1 MRKRIIA
8 LLLAFI
14 MCITVILQPKEVK
27 AEAVLSSM
35 LLYGLGA
42 GLLASAGYICSD
54 KEATAEVVEGFWNYV
69 TPKTDYDGVFLKT
82 FGYLSEK
89 ELLKISQENQWD
101 LKIKEMS
108 TNKERKI
115 RTTIGDSFKEKV
127 DEYIDSLPDKV
138 EIPAHTDWVQNPSG
152 LAKCSWPSIYYPK
165 DTLFCRFSVTSPG
178 YIRVGI
184 SEWGVSNTLFVETGD
199 YTLETDSIKRHF
211 IRNSTGSIIDYF
223 GWTGSSSINYDDDYD
238 YKPITYGLSPSDY
251 QNNPCTLGNVD
262 FWTYV
267 PETVTDNEYKVPFNT
282 PVNQQA
288 WDDTGAIDIP
298 YTPSLDKPYSPENV
312 NTWEQEVPIE
322 YPYVR
327 DIANEVDIP
336 WVETLTEEQVIEQ
349 EQELPQEGVEDI
361 ILPMTPIYDSSGKL
375 TDKFPFC
382 IPFDVVK
389 CIEGFNR
396 SSDSKVSFKIPFPY
410 VGDFDIN
417 IDLSDYETPLSI
429 LRFFELLGF
438 ILGILILTRNHFIR
452 G

>member
-1 MRKRIIA
+1 MKNRIIA

-27 AEAVLSSM
+27 AEAVLGSM

-42 GLLASAGYICSD
+42 GLLASAGYIFSD
-54 KEATAEVVEGFWNYV
+54 KEATAEVVEGFWDYV

-82 FGYLSEK
+82 FGHLSEK

-115 RTTIGDSFKEKV
+115 RTTIGDSFKDKV
-127 DEYIDSLPDKV
+127 DEYINSLPDKV
-138 EIPAHTDWVQNPSG
+138 EVPAHTGWVQNPKG
-152 LAKCSWPSIYYPK
+152 LENCDWPSCYYPGNVTYCK
-165 DTLFCRFSVTSPG
+165 FSITTAG
-178 YIRVGI
+178 TIRL
-184 SEWGVSNTLFVETGD
+184 GVSNGGWGSYNTLSLDVGD
-199 YTLETDSIKRHF
+199 YTLSTTNNKRHELRTANGTF
-211 IRNSTGSIIDYF
+211 ITAYA
-223 GWTGSSSINYDDDYD
+223 WTSSIYENYPDSDA
-238 YKPITYGLSPSDY
+238 YKMTCYGLTAPFGSTAEFGY
-251 QNNPCTLGNVD
+251 ID

-267 PETVTDNEYKVPFNT
+267 PETTTDNEYKVPFNT

-312 NTWEQEVPIE
+312 NAWEQEVPIE

-336 WVETLTEEQVIEQ
+336 WVETLTEEQVMEQ
-349 EQELPQEGVEDI
+349 EQEVPQEGVEDI
-361 ILPMTPIYDSSGKL
+361 ILPMTPIYESSGKL

-382 IPFDVVK
+382 IPFDLVRSVQSFSSTTNTK
-389 CIEGFNR
+389 IEF
-396 SSDSKVSFKIPFPY
+396 DVPIVQYPLHFCL
-410 VGDFDIN
+410 DF
-417 IDLSDYETPLSI
+417 SDYEVLVI
-429 LRFFELLGF
+429 IFRFFSLLMF
-438 ILGILILTRNHFIR
+438 IISMMILTRNIIR